1 MDINTA
7 SVNTSFDELHLLI
20 RRTAEKFS
28 PESDLALVQNT
39 RETMQ
44 RVNEVRAKQH
54 YHSQEEMRALMR
66 QLEEARIQA
75 TRPNDVVDD
84 REHIEALAQKDKEKY
99 HWANQALELENENH
113 TLEAQIQSLRGQIE
127 DMEAQEV
134 KVEDTIDK
142 TTLQLQIYRGLGIEL
157 LDDGNGHFVKARIH
171 STRLNDLNT
180 LPLNDKYSPF
190 FYSNYLWEMCS

>member
-1 MDINTA
+1 
-7 SVNTSFDELHLLI
+7 
-20 RRTAEKFS
+20 
-28 PESDLALVQNT
+28 
-39 RETMQ
+39 
-44 RVNEVRAKQH
+44 
-54 YHSQEEMRALMR
+54 MR

-142 TTLQLQIYRGLGIEL
+142 TTW
-157 LDDGNGHFVKARIH
+157 V
-171 STRLNDLNT
+171 
-180 LPLNDKYSPF
+180 
-190 FYSNYLWEMCS
+190 